1 MKNIQPE
8 PTINNTTPNDSPKM
22 PNGFTPSPHSLS
34 RDSSLSDSAYR
45 TWVVIEGCQ
54 GGRSQ
59 IQLKRE
65 TIANRRGKSVSAIG
79 RDIKELTGREFLEV
93 TRTRGA
99 SFYRVKHP
107 DLIEKGQKRPTREVR
122 NDLYIKQEVIRNKK
136 AGQPP
141 IGLTLACFDSSPYE
155 SQSTTA
161 PRRKQRENLQ
171 PAAAAFESLRI
182 GLFLDQLSTNGIQQP
197 NQTRQVSEL
206 LAALFEEGWQEP
218 DLIAE
223 LQKRITKPREG
234 KGKGLTVSQLKELAN
249 TPKRKAHSPQQ
260 ESHTA
265 TKAEHQLEEL
275 EEVGGTVEPQ
285 EQADQYEENSQEWIA
300 TIRADLNQRKREKI
314 S

>member
-1 MKNIQPE
+1 MSKIQQPRAVS
-8 PTINNTTPNDSPKM
+8 NSATPKAPQI
-22 PNGFTPSPHSLS
+22 PNGWAQVPHSVA
-34 RDSSLSDSAYR
+34 RDSTLSPQARLLWVILEGRQGQHTHARVSLKVLAADMGASKSSVKRWLIELTQAGLLTIKHTGR
-45 TWVVIEGCQ
+45 T
-54 GGRSQ
+54 SMYTA
-59 IQLKRE
+59 LKQVERAQQRP
-65 TIANRRGKSVSAIG
+65 IR
-79 RDIKELTGREFLEV
+79 ELTGEPSTE
-93 TRTRGA
+93 
-99 SFYRVKHP
+99 
-107 DLIEKGQKRPTREVR
+107 
-122 NDLYIKQEVIRNKK
+122 QETLRKKK